1 MKVKTNGKELDL
13 NFYSYYKPATLLL
26 KIPVNDL
33 TIEDIE
39 SIFEDNKS
47 AIEII
52 KDDGSVEE
60 TYSGFS
66 KLNVVSKEYIDSDT
80 AEKQFNITLTQKP
93 IANRV
98 SDMELAITALQEAL
112 CDVYESILSLEGDST
127 DTTISD
133 GSETNSDTADTDTIA
148 TDTVTDT
155 EA

>member
-13 NFYSYYKPATLLL
+13 NYYSYYEPATLLL

-98 SDMELAITALQEAL
+98 SDTELAITALQEAL